1 MSTTISPY
9 VNFDGNCEGAVQFW
23 ADAIGAQTQIM
34 KMGESPMP
42 VPESAKNRVMH
53 AAIRK
58 DGFLLLASD
67 CMPGQPLVR
76 GNSVSLCLIF
86 TDREEQDRVW
96 SKLSVGG
103 QVTMPLSDQFFGR
116 FGMLTDK
123 FGIQWMLSLEKA

>member
-9 VNFDGNCEGAVQFW
+9 VNFDGNCEEAVQFW

-34 KMGESPMP
+34 RMGESPMP
-42 VPESAKNRVMH
+42 VADNAKDRVMH

-76 GNSVSLCLIF
+76 GNSVSLCVNC
-86 TDREEQDRVW
+86 DDENEQDRVW
-96 SKLSVGG
+96 SKLAVGG
-103 QVTMPLSDQFFGR
+103 QVTMPLSQQFFGR

-123 FGIQWMLSLEKA
+123 FGIQWMLNLEKE